1 MGVVLPLFHTNM
13 ESSTTSS
20 HNLEYQV
27 NLDVKYETF
36 SIQQFGNEGEGLR
49 DAKFA

>member
-1 MGVVLPLFHTNM
+1 MLSLFHTKM

-20 HNLEYQV
+20 HNLEDQV
-27 NLDVKYETF
+27 NLDVVYETF
-36 SIQQFGNEGEGLR
+36 SIQQLGNEGEGLC

>member
-1 MGVVLPLFHTNM
+1 MIVITVLKTILTR
-13 ESSTTSS
+13 
-20 HNLEYQV
+20 HNLEDQV

-36 SIQQFGNEGEGLR
+36 SIQQLGNEGEGLC